1 MSHSSEETDIGIQ
14 QQNVLE
20 DLRKMF
26 LEQNKALIESETEK
40 KKLKKELARSEA
52 HNKELKKELD
62 QCENQLQQMIWHR
75 EKDELHRKKIEL
87 EKKLDVKKLGSD
99 GEARVQETAATN
111 YGLKNLNS
119 TNTNLNLQVKDVA
132 SLEESSTTEKDI
144 MQKSLREL
152 KKMLKHQLQNR
163 EVARR
168 EALSTHIFSGGQH
181 DAFRGR
187 GSGMYVAEDDYERKI
202 SGKKQSTITNY
213 VCDENEENI
222 ESTSDKLS
230 EFK

>member
-1 MSHSSEETDIGIQ
+1 M
-14 QQNVLE
+14 
-20 DLRKMF
+20 
-26 LEQNKALIESETEK
+26 TEK
-40 KKLKKELARSEA
+40 
-52 HNKELKKELD
+52 N
-62 QCENQLQQMIWHR
+62 
-75 EKDELHRKKIEL
+75 
-87 EKKLDVKKLGSD
+87 
-99 GEARVQETAATN
+99 
-111 YGLKNLNS
+111 
-119 TNTNLNLQVKDVA
+119 
-132 SLEESSTTEKDI
+132 I

-181 DAFRGR
+181 DALHGR

-202 SGKKQSTITNY
+202 SGKEQSTITNY